1 MCTTRLINLNFFD
14 ITILISDK
22 EYYYRE
28 AAMKTRSY
36 KYQTHKNEYNC
47 NDKQQA
53 LHVTWYHNKTE
64 LMDEREY
71 KKDLSIYT
79 VYSRI

>member
-53 LHVTWYHNKTE
+53 LHVT
-64 LMDEREY
+64 
-71 KKDLSIYT
+71 
-79 VYSRI
+79 